1 MPRAGCRHET
11 HLSAL
16 PTADPDLRS
25 LATARGTPGR
35 PGATEVAEGGGS
47 GRDRAGAAACKTAAT
62 RGKPHA
68 AKGESGARAVEW
80 PATRG
85 EERLRARLRVSHRLA
100 PAASRSPTEKRV

>member
-1 MPRAGCRHET
+1 MTHTQLNRSRCSSHKGGGAEGSECGGRRLVAREVPRAGCRHAT

-16 PTADPDLRS
+16 PSAVPVLRS

-35 PGATEVAEGGGS
+35 PGATVLAEGGGS

-68 AKGESGARAVEW
+68 AMGESSA
-80 PATRG
+80 
-85 EERLRARLRVSHRLA
+85 
-100 PAASRSPTEKRV
+100 

>member
-68 AKGESGARAVEW
+68 AKGESSA
-80 PATRG
+80 
-85 EERLRARLRVSHRLA
+85 
-100 PAASRSPTEKRV
+100 